1 MLPTLL
7 ALAFAPRTPTPPVCI
22 TVPTNGR
29 PEFLPHA
36 LRMISEQN
44 YAGAIH
50 VVVVD
55 DSPASGHDW
64 IFMGGA
70 AKTARRMVTTI
81 KATAPKKPRSTSGR
95 RGPPYAMKMPTYAK

>member
-55 DSPASGHDW
+55 DSPEDLRPHSRHECHGQW
-64 IFMGGA
+64 
-70 AKTARRMVTTI
+70 
-81 KATAPKKPRSTSGR
+81 
-95 RGPPYAMKMPTYAK
+95 